1 MIYLID
7 ASVYI
12 FRAYYSMPPEMV
24 DRDGHPVN
32 ALFGFARM
40 LGDLIERARP
50 KYMAVAF
57 DQSLTTSFRNV
68 IYPAYKAHRDSP
80 PADLVM
86 QMDRCRELCRL
97 LGVASYSSPE
107 YEADDIIGTLLHS
120 MRREGVRATVITRD
134 KDLAQLIGEG
144 DVYWDFG
151 GREPFGYHDI
161 EGRFGVVPE
170 RMADFL
176 ALMGDSVDN
185 IKGVPGIGAK
195 TAAALM
201 KEFAS
206 IDAIYGDLEQVA
218 KMKLRGAAAIGA
230 RLKEHRGRRILRAS
244 SPASVVTC
252 RGTRR
257 PKIYSGACRIWQAS
271 TPSMTSR
278 ASARCCESRASAW
291 RSYRLVASSAAG
303 GATAALTQPS
313 DSSSVPALRV
323 TMYADACFR

>member
-12 FRAYYSMPPEMV
+12 FRAYYSMPPEMT
-24 DRDGHPVN
+24 DRDGHSVN

-50 KYMAVAF
+50 RYMAVAF
-57 DQSLTTSFRNV
+57 DQSLTTSFRNT

-80 PADLVM
+80 PADLTQ

-97 LGVASYSSPE
+97 LGIAAFSSPE

-120 MRREGVRATVITRD
+120 MRRKGVRATVITRD

-151 GREPFGYHDI
+151 GREPCGYHDI
-161 EGRFGVVPE
+161 ERRFGVVPE

-176 ALMGDSVDN
+176 ALMGDAVDN

-201 KEFAS
+201 REFAS
-206 IDAIYGDLEQVA
+206 LEAIYSDLEQVGR
-218 KMKLRGAAAIGA
+218 MKLRGAAAIGA
-230 RLKEHRGRRILRAS
+230 RLREHRETAFLARQLTGICCDMPLNVTAEDLQRGLPDVAGVHAFYDVQGFGPLLRKQCERLSQLPIGR
-244 SPASVVTC
+244 
-252 RGTRR
+252 
-257 PKIYSGACRIWQAS
+257 
-271 TPSMTSR
+271 
-278 ASARCCESRASAW
+278 
-291 RSYRLVASSAAG
+291 
-303 GATAALTQPS
+303 
-313 DSSSVPALRV
+313 
-323 TMYADACFR
+323 

>member
-1 MIYLID
+1 LVLIYLID

-57 DQSLTTSFRNV
+57 DQSLTTSFRNT

-80 PADLVM
+80 PADLTQ

-97 LGVASYSSPE
+97 LGIAAFSSPE

-120 MRREGVRATVITRD
+120 MRRKGVRATVITRD
-134 KDLAQLIGEG
+134 KDLAQLIGDG

-151 GREPFGYHDI
+151 GRDPCGYHDI
-161 EGRFGVVPE
+161 ETRFGVVPE
-170 RMADFL
+170 RIADFL

-206 IDAIYGDLEQVA
+206 LDAIYSDLEQVA
-218 KMKLRGAAAIGA
+218 RMKFRGAAAIGE
-230 RLKEHRGRRILRAS
+230 RLREHREAVYLARQLTGICCDMPLNVTAEDLQRRLPDVAGVHAFYDVQGFGPLLRKQCERLSQLPIGR
-244 SPASVVTC
+244 
-252 RGTRR
+252 
-257 PKIYSGACRIWQAS
+257 
-271 TPSMTSR
+271 
-278 ASARCCESRASAW
+278 
-291 RSYRLVASSAAG
+291 
-303 GATAALTQPS
+303 
-313 DSSSVPALRV
+313 
-323 TMYADACFR
+323 

>member
-1 MIYLID
+1 MSCGYARAVASSQDIALIYLID

-57 DQSLTTSFRNV
+57 DQSLTTSFRNT
-68 IYPAYKAHRDSP
+68 IYPPYKAHRDSP
-80 PADLVM
+80 PATLTQ

-97 LGVASYSSPE
+97 LGVAAFSSPE

-120 MRREGVRATVITRD
+120 MRRMGVRATVITRD
-134 KDLAQLIGEG
+134 KDLAQLIGDG

-151 GREPFGYHDI
+151 GREPCGYYDI
-161 EGRFGVVPE
+161 ERRFGVVPE

-206 IDAIYGDLEQVA
+206 LDAIYSDLERVG
-218 KMKLRGAAAIGA
+218 KMKMRGAAAIGE
-230 RLKEHRGRRILRAS
+230 RLREHRETAYLARQL
-244 SPASVVTC
+244 TC
-252 RGTRR
+252 
-257 PKIYSGACRIWQAS
+257 I
-271 TPSMTSR
+271 
-278 ASARCCESRASAW
+278 CCDMP
-291 RSYRLVASSAAG
+291 LNV
-303 GATAALTQPS
+303 TAADLQRRLP
-313 DSSSVPALRV
+313 DLPAINSFFDVQGFGPLLRKQCERL
-323 TMYADACFR
+323 AQLPIGR

>member
-12 FRAYYSMPPEMV
+12 FRAYYSMPPEMI

-40 LGDLIERARP
+40 LGDLVERARP

-57 DQSLTTSFRNV
+57 DQSLTTCFRNT
-68 IYPAYKAHRDSP
+68 IYPPYKAHRDAP

-86 QMDRCRELCRL
+86 QMGRCRELCRL
-97 LGVASYSSPE
+97 LGIAAFASPE

-120 MRREGVRATVITRD
+120 MRRKGVRATVITRD
-134 KDLAQLIGEG
+134 KDLAQLIGDG

-151 GREPFGYHDI
+151 GREPCGYHDI
-161 EGRFGVVPE
+161 EHRFGVVPE

-185 IKGVPGIGAK
+185 IKGVPGIGPK

-201 KEFAS
+201 KEFTS
-206 IDAIYGDLEQVA
+206 LDAIYSDLEQVG
-218 KMKLRGAAAIGA
+218 KMKMRGAAAIGT
-230 RLKEHRGRRILRAS
+230 RLKEHRETAYLARQLTGICCDMPLDVTAEDLQRRLPDLPGIHSFYDVQGFGPLLRKQSERLAQLPIGR
-244 SPASVVTC
+244 
-252 RGTRR
+252 
-257 PKIYSGACRIWQAS
+257 
-271 TPSMTSR
+271 
-278 ASARCCESRASAW
+278 
-291 RSYRLVASSAAG
+291 
-303 GATAALTQPS
+303 
-313 DSSSVPALRV
+313 
-323 TMYADACFR
+323 

>member
-1 MIYLID
+1 
-7 ASVYI
+7 
-12 FRAYYSMPPEMV
+12 MPPEMV

-57 DQSLTTSFRNV
+57 DQSLTTSFRNT
-68 IYPAYKAHRDSP
+68 IYPPYKAHRDSP
-80 PADLVM
+80 PATLTQ

-97 LGVASYSSPE
+97 LGVAAFSSPE

-120 MRREGVRATVITRD
+120 MRRMGVRATVITRD
-134 KDLAQLIGEG
+134 KDLAQLIGDG

-151 GREPFGYHDI
+151 GREPCGYYDI
-161 EGRFGVVPE
+161 ERRFGVVPE

-206 IDAIYGDLEQVA
+206 LDAIYSDLEQVG
-218 KMKLRGAAAIGA
+218 KMKMRGAAAIGE
-230 RLKEHRGRRILRAS
+230 RLREHRETAYLARQL
-244 SPASVVTC
+244 TC
-252 RGTRR
+252 
-257 PKIYSGACRIWQAS
+257 I
-271 TPSMTSR
+271 
-278 ASARCCESRASAW
+278 CCDMP
-291 RSYRLVASSAAG
+291 LNV
-303 GATAALTQPS
+303 TAADLQRRLP
-313 DSSSVPALRV
+313 DLPAINSFFDVQGFGPLLRKQCERL
-323 TMYADACFR
+323 AQLPIGR

>member
-1 MIYLID
+1 LIYLID

-57 DQSLTTSFRNV
+57 DQSLTTSFRNT
-68 IYPAYKAHRDSP
+68 IYPPYKAHRDSP
-80 PADLVM
+80 PATLTQ

-97 LGVASYSSPE
+97 LGVAAFSSPE

-120 MRREGVRATVITRD
+120 MRRMGVRATVITRD
-134 KDLAQLIGEG
+134 KDLAQLIGDG

-151 GREPFGYHDI
+151 GREPCGYYDI
-161 EGRFGVVPE
+161 ERRFGVVPE

-206 IDAIYGDLEQVA
+206 LDAIYSDLEQVG
-218 KMKLRGAAAIGA
+218 KMKMRGAAAIGE
-230 RLKEHRGRRILRAS
+230 RLREHRETAYLARQL
-244 SPASVVTC
+244 TC
-252 RGTRR
+252 
-257 PKIYSGACRIWQAS
+257 I
-271 TPSMTSR
+271 
-278 ASARCCESRASAW
+278 CCDMP
-291 RSYRLVASSAAG
+291 LNV
-303 GATAALTQPS
+303 TAADLQRRLP
-313 DSSSVPALRV
+313 DLPAINSFFDVQGFGPLLRKQCERL
-323 TMYADACFR
+323 AQLPIGR